1 MQPILRA
8 CFKRRGAG
16 GCRRGGALHRYSNSS
31 SAYFSE
37 YSISWLMAAREARGQ
52 RRRCSFEDR
61 AGLRACS
68 ERGGT
73 QVAARPSTKRE
84 KNKPKSMSIEAPGD
98 RWDEWLHYPP
108 RASAREHES
117 RHEYERTRRARLLY
131 HYTMRITAYKV
142 AVERSGPMRSGSMGP
157 GDVTSHRIR
166 LMSGLMTRGSASLLW
181 PDGRQRER
189 DA

>member
-1 MQPILRA
+1 MHQTPGRGWVPARRSAAPVLKLVVGILLRVLDLLAHGCERGEGPA
-8 CFKRRGAG
+8 CVVGA
-16 GCRRGGALHRYSNSS
+16 R
-31 SAYFSE
+31 F
-37 YSISWLMAAREARGQ
+37 EAGR
-52 RRRCSFEDR
+52 
-61 AGLRACS
+61 GLRACS
-68 ERGGT
+68 EGRGT
-73 QVAARPSTKRE
+73 QVAGAGGT
-84 KNKPKSMSIEAPGD
+84 KNKPKSMLIEAPGD

-157 GDVTSHRIR
+157 GDVTSHRIG

-181 PDGRQRER
+181 PDGRERER